1 MRLVLFVLWLCTMMQ
16 GLQAF
21 GQTFPSKPIRVVA
34 SGVGGGGDFGS
45 RLIAQGLAARL
56 GQQVIVENRGGSAII
71 PAQIVAQAPPDGY
84 TLLSYASTIWLLP
97 LLQNVPYDPMKDFSP
112 ITLAVSS
119 PNVLVVHPSLSVKSV
134 RELIALA
141 KARPGALSYASTA
154 AGGPPHLAAELFK
167 SMAGLDIVRVPYK
180 GATLGLTELMAGQV
194 QLYFLIP
201 TAVMPHVR
209 SGRLRALAVTS
220 AKPSP
225 LVPGLPTLAA
235 TLPGYEMVTNL
246 GIFAPARTP
255 DAIIKKL
262 NQEIVQVLN
271 QPDVKEKFFN
281 AGTDT
286 VGTSPETFASAMSV
300 EMAAIAKLIKTAGIR
315 SDDVK

>member
-1 MRLVLFVLWLCTMMQ
+1 M
-16 GLQAF
+16 
-21 GQTFPSKPIRVVA
+21 IA

-45 RLIAQGLAARL
+45 RLIAQGLTASL
-56 GQQVIVENRGGSAII
+56 GQPVVVENRGGSAVV

-97 LLQNVPYDPMKDFSP
+97 YLQSVPYDPVKDFSP

-119 PNVLVVHPSLSVKSV
+119 PNILVVHPSLAVRSVK
-134 RELIALA
+134 ELIALA

-167 SMAGLDIVRVPYK
+167 SMAGVDIVRVPYK
-180 GATLGLTELMAGQV
+180 GAGLALTELMAGQV

-201 TAVMPHVR
+201 TAAMPHVK
-209 SGRLRALAVTS
+209 SGKLRALAVTS
-220 AKPSP
+220 ARPSA
-225 LVPGLPTLAA
+225 LAPGLPTMAA

-246 GIFAPARTP
+246 GIFAPAKTP
-255 DAIIKKL
+255 ETIIMKL
-262 NQEIVQVLN
+262 NQEIVRVLN

-286 VGTSPETFASAMSV
+286 VASSPEAFAAAMKV

-315 SDDVK
+315 GD